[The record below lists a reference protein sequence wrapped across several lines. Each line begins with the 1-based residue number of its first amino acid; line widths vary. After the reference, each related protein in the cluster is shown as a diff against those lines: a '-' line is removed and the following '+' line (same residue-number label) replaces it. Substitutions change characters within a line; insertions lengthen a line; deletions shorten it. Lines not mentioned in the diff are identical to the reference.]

1 MKKRYS
7 HRGHSIECA
16 DDIYT
21 SLVGGRTVSGS
32 MLGVRQCIDWW
43 CDTRIFR
50 SPAEFER
57 QSFNTTQSRA
67 SENYKGIQIMSDEKQ
82 PGLWYIFVRG
92 QLLKGPLPKIK
103 QYIDY
108 HSLSR

>member
-7 HRGHSIECA
+7 HRGHSIECR

-32 MLGVRQCIDWW
+32 MLGIRQCIDWW

-50 SPAEFER
+50 RPAEFER
-57 QSFNTTQSRA
+57 QTFGTPQAHSAETYR
-67 SENYKGIQIMSDEKQ
+67 GIQIMSDEKQ
-82 PGLWYIFVRG
+82 PGLWYILVRG

-103 QYIDY
+103 QYIDT